1 MVLYKTCYTLKYLVV
16 PAFSQTEI
24 ILDSDSKVVMG
35 YYFSVKIYWL
45 REKKK
50 NKILEKSITSLEKK
64 RYSEGTEDSD
74 IK

>member
-1 MVLYKTCYTLKYLVV
+1 MVLYKTCYTLNYLFV

-50 NKILEKSITSLEKK
+50 IKFWKK
-64 RYSEGTEDSD
+64 VSPFWKQKTLQRGN
-74 IK
+74 